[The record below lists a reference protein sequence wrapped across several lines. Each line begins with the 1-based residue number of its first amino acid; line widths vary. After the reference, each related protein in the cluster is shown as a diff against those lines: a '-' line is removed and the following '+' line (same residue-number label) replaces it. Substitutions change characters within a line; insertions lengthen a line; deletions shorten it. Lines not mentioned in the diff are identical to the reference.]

1 MILEISTTD
10 QSTMVRDLN
19 ETYYD
24 TRWFAVYSKP
34 RLETVAESNLRRQS
48 YETYLPLIKQ
58 ARRRRSTWREIVEPL
73 FPRYLFIR
81 MTPKQ
86 NTMSP
91 IASTRGVSNLVRFGH
106 QISPVPEGLVE
117 QLRAAE
123 NPASGF
129 HGCKKPIFTQGEKVR
144 VLDGPLAEIEAIFDS
159 TDGDTRVT
167 ILLDILGR
175 AANRITLSRDSIG
188 RA

>member
-1 MILEISTTD
+1 MKYPTTAFD
-10 QSTMVRDLN
+10 FAD
-19 ETYYD
+19 TYYD

-34 RLETVAESNLRRQS
+34 RLESVAESNLQRQS
-48 YETYLPLIKQ
+48 YDTYLPRIKHS
-58 ARRRRSTWREIVEPL
+58 RRRRGAWQEIVEPL

-86 NTMSP
+86 STMSP

-123 NPASGF
+123 NPVSGL
-129 HGCKKPIFTQGEKVR
+129 HGCKNPIFTQGEKVR
-144 VLDGPLAEIEAIFDS
+144 VLDGPLAEIEAIFES
-159 TDGDTRVT
+159 TDGDARVT